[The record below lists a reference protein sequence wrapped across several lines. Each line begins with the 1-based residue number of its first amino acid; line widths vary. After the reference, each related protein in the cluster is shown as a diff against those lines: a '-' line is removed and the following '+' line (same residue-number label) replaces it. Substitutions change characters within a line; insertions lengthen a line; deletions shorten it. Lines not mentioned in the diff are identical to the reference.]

1 VTREAKCIW
10 TIGHSTRSPE
20 EMIRLLHLNGIRV
33 VVDVRR
39 FPKSTKSPHF
49 NSEAIATWL
58 AEAGIK
64 YVWLG
69 DKLGGYRQGGY
80 ECYMSTEGFACGLR
94 QLEELAKETSV
105 AIMCAERFPWMCH
118 RRFIASSLIS
128 RGWRVLHIIDEKRVW
143 EQKQK
148 IAP

>member
-1 VTREAKCIW
+1 VTREVKSIW
-10 TIGHSTRSPE
+10 TIGHSVRSPE
-20 EMIRLLHLNGIRV
+20 EMIRLLRLNGIRV

-39 FPKSTKSPHF
+39 FPKSTKCPHF
-49 NSEAIATWL
+49 NSEAIAIWL

-69 DKLGGYRQGGY
+69 DKLGGYRHGGY
-80 ECYMSTEGFACGLR
+80 QSYMNTDEFACGLW

-118 RRFIASSLIS
+118 RRFIASCLIS
-128 RGWRVLHIIDEKRVW
+128 RGWRVLHIIDEKRIW
-143 EQKQK
+143 EQKQA